1 MKIHFTSIF
10 LLFVLLLPGIS
21 KCDELSPKQVIK
33 KYYAIMMNTEW
44 SYNHALTDPSLARL
58 VTKGFYA
65 GALTEG
71 LNVSLPPR
79 ISNCKEEKNKALCD
93 VAYFIIGEW
102 NNYDPFCEQHYIETA
117 TFELVKKSGEWKI
130 YKTIWHGV
138 QRPSDPSQV
147 VSIPY
152 ILSIINGVIDAD
164 REELKNKE
172 SNKIWFDKKIWHSK
186 QEWLNRVREEEK
198 AFKKAKK
205 AIKEI
210 NSKVL
215 KYGFNENEI
224 FIKDLA
230 CPKPNPEIIKELKG
244 NKK

>member
-1 MKIHFTSIF
+1 MKRYLIFIF
-10 LLFVLLLPGIS
+10 LLILLFPRQA
-21 KCDELSPKQVIK
+21 KATTLSPKQVIE

-58 VTKGFYA
+58 VVKGFYA

-102 NNYDPFCEQHYIETA
+102 NNDDPFCEQHYMETA
-117 TFELVKKSGEWKI
+117 TFELVIKSGEWKI
-130 YKTIWHGV
+130 YKIIWHGV
-138 QRPSDPSQV
+138 ERPSDPNQV

-152 ILSIINGVIDAD
+152 ILRIINGVIDAD
-164 REELKNKE
+164 RAELKNKDSHE
-172 SNKIWFDKKIWHSK
+172 GYNKKIWHTK
-186 QEWLNRVREEEK
+186 QEWLNRIRDEEK
-198 AFKKAKK
+198 AFTKAKK
-205 AIKEI
+205 AITKI
-210 NSKVL
+210 NSQIS
-215 KYGFNENEI
+215 KYGFKENEI

-230 CPKPNPEIIKELKG
+230 CPKPNPEILKRVEG
-244 NKK
+244 R

>member
-1 MKIHFTSIF
+1 MNKYFTSIF

-21 KCDELSPKQVIK
+21 KCDELSPKQVIE

-71 LNVSLPPR
+71 LNISLPPR
-79 ISNCKEEKNKALCD
+79 INNCKQDKNKTLCD
-93 VAYFIIGEW
+93 VTYFIIGQW
-102 NNYDPFCEQHYIETA
+102 NNYGPFCERHYRETA
-117 TFELVKKSGEWKI
+117 TFKLVKESEKWKI
-130 YKTIWHGV
+130 YKTIWHGTE
-138 QRPSDPSQV
+138 RPSDPSQI
-147 VSIPY
+147 VSVSY
-152 ILSIINGVIDAD
+152 ILKIINGVIDAD
-164 REELKNKE
+164 RAELKKKDSHGGYN
-172 SNKIWFDKKIWHSK
+172 KKIWHSK
-186 QEWLNRVREEEK
+186 KEWLNRVKVEEES
-198 AFKKAKK
+198 FKKAKK